1 MMDGA
6 VVTPEMLLY
15 LLRTLLIGAGATIWL
30 TAASLVV
37 AVVLGFGLA
46 LMRLSDSKVLQ
57 GIARVY
63 LEIFRNIPILTQLF
77 VIYFGLSRYGI
88 MLPATVAATLG
99 FGLNGAS
106 MLSEVFRS
114 AILSVDRGQRE
125 AGLAI
130 GLTSRQAFRLL
141 ILPQAARTAIPPIGN
156 YAIGLLKDTSLAS
169 AVAVPEI
176 AMRAKML
183 VAETYLSTEIYMMV
197 AVVYLAL
204 SLPLAR
210 LTALAER
217 RFSPH
222 RSAA

>member
-1 MMDGA
+1 MTGGA
-6 VVTPEMLLY
+6 ITSEMLLY
-15 LLRTLLIGAGATIWL
+15 LMRTLLTGAVATIWL
-30 TAASLVV
+30 TASALVV
-37 AVVLGFGLA
+37 AAVLGFGLA
-46 LMRLSDSKVLQ
+46 LMRLSNNRFLHGV
-57 GIARVY
+57 ARVY
-63 LEIFRNIPILTQLF
+63 LEIFRNVPVLTQLF
-77 VIYFGLSRYGI
+77 VIYFGLSRYSI

-99 FGLNGAS
+99 FGLNGAA

-114 AILSVDRGQRE
+114 AILSIDRGQRE

-141 ILPQAARTAIPPIGN
+141 ILPQAARTAIPPVGN

-176 AMRAKML
+176 AMRTKML
-183 VAETYLSTEIYMMV
+183 VAETYLSTEIYLMV

-210 LTALAER
+210 LAALAER

-222 RSAA
+222 RRAV

>member
-1 MMDGA
+1 METAISAD
-6 VVTPEMLLY
+6 MLLY

-30 TAASLVV
+30 TAAALVV
-37 AVVLGFGLA
+37 AAVMGFGLA
-46 LMRLSDSKVLQ
+46 LMRLSRNPLLVAL
-57 GIARVY
+57 ARVY

-77 VIYFGLSRYGI
+77 IIYFGLSRLGI
-88 MLPATVAATLG
+88 ALPATVAATLG
-99 FGLNGAS
+99 FGLNGAA

-130 GLTSRQAFRLL
+130 GLTSRQVFRML
-141 ILPQAARTAIPPIGN
+141 ILPQASRTAIPPIGN

-183 VAETYLSTEIYMMV
+183 VAETYLSTEIYLMV
-197 AVVYLAL
+197 AVIYLAL

-210 LTALAER
+210 LSVLAER
-217 RFSPH
+217 RFSPQG
-222 RSAA
+222 RSA